1 MKLFRFFVRLRIL
14 INFIIAAA
22 HVVAPEFVLKAAG
35 MAHVV
40 PIGWVQ
46 YAGVQ
51 IAIITAV
58 YIPAAMTPERNQGSS
73 LFACFAT
80 VPLVILFLS
89 QGWYWFAAYDAVF
102 ILILTA
108 TYRRAAMQ
116 EVMKLP

>member
-1 MKLFRFFVRLRIL
+1 MKLFRLFVRLRVL
-14 INFIIAAA
+14 VNFIVAAT
-22 HVVAPEFVLKAAG
+22 HVIAPEFILKLAG

-58 YIPAAMTPERNQGSS
+58 YIPAAMNPDRNQGSS

-80 VPLVILFLS
+80 VPLVILFLC
-89 QGWYWFAAYDAVF
+89 QGWYWFAVYDAVF

-108 TYRRAAMQ
+108 SYRRAVMQ